1 MTPKANFFK
10 LGLFVILAFSLLA
23 EFLIIFG
30 AGQFFKKEL
39 LVETCFNESVQ
50 GLSIGSEGKYK
61 GIQIGS
67 VKSITSAAGTYKTK
81 SDYVLVIMALE
92 EGISLGQTS
101 DSPEE
106 KVKNAIDD
114 GLVIRLSFKGL
125 TGVGYLETD
134 YAAKN
139 PGDDLVISWTP
150 EHMYIPPQR
159 SSMKQFGDSMT
170 QILDSLAAINVGK
183 ITKDIETLL
192 KTLDAKANDFDVNN
206 ISLLAAS
213 LLKELKETNQ
223 KISKAVETD
232 KINSVLED
240 AKASFSELRGI
251 VEASRA
257 PLGSAITDFQKAA
270 GSTKNMAQTLET
282 KLSPKVDS
290 LSVNLDKLVENL
302 SSASGLVEQ
311 MVWLNSDRVKLIMEN
326 LETTSEN
333 LKQMSKDIKQY
344 PGQLIFEKPP
354 EKAETEKKTDAK
366 QIFNPHN
373 RYPGSRGI
381 LLRMFGSSEG
391 TFDQT
396 VF

>member
-1 MTPKANFFK
+1 MTQKANFFK
-10 LGLFVILAFSLLA
+10 LGLFVLIAFGLGA
-23 EFLIIFG
+23 AFLIIFG

-50 GLSIGSEGKYK
+50 GLSIGSEVKYK

-67 VKSITSAAGTYKTK
+67 VKSITSAASVYKTK
-81 SDYVLVIMALE
+81 SDYVLVVMALE
-92 EGISLGQTS
+92 EGISLGQTG
-101 DSPEE
+101 DSAEE
-106 KVKNAIDD
+106 RVQNAIRD

-134 YAAKN
+134 YATKN

-150 EHMYIPPQR
+150 GNIYIPSQR

-170 QILDSLAAINVGK
+170 QILDSLAAMNVKG

-192 KTLDAKANDFDVNN
+192 KTLDNKANDFDINN

-232 KINSVLED
+232 KINSVLDD

-251 VEASRA
+251 VESSRA
-257 PLGSAITDFQKAA
+257 PLGSAINDFQKAA
-270 GSTKNMAQTLET
+270 GSTKNMADNLEQ
-282 KLSPKVDS
+282 KLSPKMDS
-290 LSVNLDKLVENL
+290 LSGNLDKLVENL
-302 SSASGLVEQ
+302 SAASGLIEH

-344 PGQLIFEKPP
+344 PGRLIFENPP
-354 EKAETEKKTDAK
+354 EKAGTEKK
-366 QIFNPHN
+366 N
-373 RYPGSRGI
+373 
-381 LLRMFGSSEG
+381 
-391 TFDQT
+391 
-396 VF
+396 

>member
-23 EFLIIFG
+23 GFLIIFG

-50 GLSIGSEGKYK
+50 GLSIGSEVKYK

-67 VKSITSAAGTYKTK
+67 VKAITSAAGAYKTK
-81 SDYVLVIMALE
+81 SDYVLVIMALQE
-92 EGISLGQTS
+92 DISLGQTG
-101 DSPEE
+101 DSAKER
-106 KVKNAIDD
+106 VQNAIDD

-134 YAAKN
+134 YAPKN

-150 EHMYIPPQR
+150 DHIYIPSQR

-170 QILDSLAAINVGK
+170 QILDSLAAMNVGK
-183 ITKDIETLL
+183 ITRDIETLL
-192 KTLDAKANDFDVNN
+192 GTLDAKANDFDVNN
-206 ISLLAAS
+206 ISILAAS
-213 LLKELKETNQ
+213 LLNELKETNQ
-223 KISKAVETD
+223 KISKAIETD
-232 KINSVLED
+232 KINSVLDD

-251 VEASRA
+251 VETSRA
-257 PLGSAITDFQKAA
+257 PLGSAITDFQEAA
-270 GSTKNMAQTLET
+270 GSTKTMAQTLE
-282 KLSPKVDS
+282 KNLSPKVDS
-290 LSVNLDKLVENL
+290 LSANLDKLVENL
-302 SSASGLVEQ
+302 ATASGLVEH

-344 PGQLIFEKPP
+344 PGRLIFEKPP
-354 EKAETEKKTDAK
+354 EKSGLEKK
-366 QIFNPHN
+366 N
-373 RYPGSRGI
+373 
-381 LLRMFGSSEG
+381 
-391 TFDQT
+391 
-396 VF
+396 